1 MLWRLITHHEYPD
14 DALKWYL
21 NHSLIAL
28 GWGDIGDL
36 QNQQINYQ
44 TDISALCNQAYG
56 PGNTNNGECGRCLWD
71 FWKIMTIG
79 DLVILGTG
87 GGYRACVVEVTGNY
101 FFDVTYPPGVNAQNL
116 DGYYYR
122 REVKRTNYNADVLW
136 RKSNLAPGANIR
148 FALCS
153 RI

>member
-14 DALKWYL
+14 DALQWYL

-36 QNQQINYQ
+36 QNQQINCQ
-44 TDISALCNQAYG
+44 TDISVLCNQVYG
-56 PGNTNNGECGRCLWD
+56 PGNTGECGRCLWD
-71 FWKIMTIG
+71 FWQIMATG

-87 GGYRACVVEVTGNY
+87 GGYRACVVEVVGNY
-101 FFDVTYPPGVNAQNL
+101 FFDITYPPSVNAQRL

-122 REVKRTNYNADVLW
+122 REVKLTNYNADVLW
-136 RKSNLAPGANIR
+136 RRSNLAPGANIR